1 MNPIKPNS
9 IPFLLLITII
19 QIVGTI
25 NALAQDSEQSEMGK
39 FLGAIETTHPNW
51 FKESF
56 LEFEED
62 IAEAADQ
69 NKRLILYFHQ
79 DGCPYCNKLVEDNF
93 ADPNIGNK
101 VRTNFD
107 LVAIN
112 MWGDRE
118 VVQVGG
124 KQFTEK
130 TLAAALNVNFTP
142 TLLFFSENKKVALRL
157 DGYHPP
163 SEFTYAL
170 DYVSGKLETQQSFS
184 EYLASIKQQN
194 ASGKLNQA
202 EWLVTPPYDLT
213 RFKDNKPVAVMFEEP
228 DCETC
233 DLLHQKTFQDS
244 AAPPLLEKFNII
256 QLNRWADT
264 EVIKPDGESTT
275 AASWAQELGLGFSPS
290 IVFFDSAG
298 QRIMTID
305 AMFKTFHTLGV
316 FDYVASAAYLKEPSF
331 QRFLT
336 ERAEHIRS
344 TGEDVDIWKY

>member
-1 MNPIKPNS
+1 MNPIY
-9 IPFLLLITII
+9 IPFILLVAVLQII
-19 QIVGTI
+19 GT
-25 NALAQDSEQSEMGK
+25 AYSFAQESEQSKMGK
-39 FLGAIETTHPNW
+39 FLGAIETTHPGW

-62 IAEAADQ
+62 IAEAADEG
-69 NKRLILYFHQ
+69 KRLILYFHQ

-93 ADPNIGNK
+93 ADPDIGKK
-101 VRTNFD
+101 VRTNFE

-124 KQFTEK
+124 KEFTEK

-142 TLLFFSENKKVALRL
+142 TLLFFSENKQVALRL
-157 DGYHPP
+157 DGYYPP

-170 DYVSGKLETQQSFS
+170 DYVSGKMESQQSFP
-184 EYLASIKQQN
+184 EYLAAIKQQN

-202 EWLVTPPYDLT
+202 EWLINPPYDLSG
-213 RFKDNKPVAVMFEEP
+213 FEDDKPIAVMFEEP

-233 DLLHQKTFQDS
+233 DLLHQKTFQDA

-264 EVIKPDGESTT
+264 EVTKPDGEATT
-275 AASWAQELGLGFSPS
+275 AANWARELGLGFSPS
-290 IVFFDSAG
+290 IVFFDSSG
-298 QRIMTID
+298 KRIMTID

-316 FDYVASAAYLKEPSF
+316 FDYVASAAYLEEPSF
-331 QRFLT
+331 QRYLT